1 VNQATQ
7 IIGVGISVNMN
18 KKFLK
23 PFDLSGAFKVN
34 NIRPDELR
42 DERCDVALPN
52 KFRAIVAQGNNGGV
66 ACGEYLFNPTS
77 HQSP

>member
-1 VNQATQ
+1 MDQSTQ
-7 IIGVGISVNMN
+7 IIGVGISVNKN
-18 KKFLK
+18 KEFLK

-34 NIRPDELR
+34 NMRPDELR

-52 KFRAIVAQGNNGGV
+52 KFQAIVAQSNNGGI
-66 ACGEYLFNPTS
+66 ARGEYLFDPTS